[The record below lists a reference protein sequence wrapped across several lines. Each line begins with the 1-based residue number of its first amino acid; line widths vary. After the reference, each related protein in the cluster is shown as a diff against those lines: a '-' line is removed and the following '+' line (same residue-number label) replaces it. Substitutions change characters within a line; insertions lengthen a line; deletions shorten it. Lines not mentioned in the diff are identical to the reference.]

1 VQIPCSQGGKPK
13 KFTLQG
19 ANQMKKKLQGGK
31 TKLVHITEEYQ
42 PIYPKLKYGK
52 GRR

>member
-19 ANQMKKKLQGGK
+19 ANQKKKNYRRKNK
-31 TKLVHITEEYQ
+31 TRPHYRGYQ
-42 PIYPKLKYGK
+42 PIYPKIL
-52 GRR
+52 